1 MPDTDI
7 LKYDLMKMAC
17 RYIKEKHP
25 AVVGVAFM
33 ELNCR
38 CIKLCGVSLTGRL
51 LDSLT
56 LALGEAAKRRNRPP
70 RCKICEADDGVNV
83 KRLVQHGLIWSSDQA
98 AKINDKQRLAIGRK
112 IFGPG
117 YKGRTV

>member
-1 MPDTDI
+1 MRDTDTP
-7 LKYDLMKMAC
+7 KYDLMKMAC

-25 AVVGVAFM
+25 TVVGVAFM

-38 CIKLCGVSLTGRL
+38 CIKLFGVSLTGRL

-56 LALGEAAKRRNRPP
+56 LALGEAAKRPNRPP
-70 RCKICEADDGVNV
+70 RCKICEADRGVNV
-83 KRLVQHGLIWSSDQA
+83 KRLVHHGLIWSSDQA
-98 AKINDKQRLAIGRK
+98 DKIDDKQRLAIGRK

-117 YKGRTV
+117 YRGSTV

>member
-1 MPDTDI
+1 MPNTDT

-33 ELNCR
+33 ELNCK
-38 CIKLCGVSLTGRL
+38 CIKLCGVSWTGRL

-56 LALGEAAKRRNRPP
+56 RVSPGRYLEILRRLELR
-70 RCKICEADDGVNV
+70 R
-83 KRLVQHGLIWSSDQA
+83 
-98 AKINDKQRLAIGRK
+98 
-112 IFGPG
+112 
-117 YKGRTV
+117 